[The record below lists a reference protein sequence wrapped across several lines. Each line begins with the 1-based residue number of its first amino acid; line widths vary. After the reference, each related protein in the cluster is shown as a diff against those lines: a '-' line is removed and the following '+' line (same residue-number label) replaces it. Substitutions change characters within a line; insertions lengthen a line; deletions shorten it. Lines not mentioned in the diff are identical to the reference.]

1 MTVLL
6 WVLAVLA
13 VPTVLFGL
21 WLAWVFLKEF
31 FSPGTDPDTG
41 RETAEALGLL
51 PAERQN
57 VMLAGPLPPGQE
69 PALAAVRGGDW
80 KAAAKLMHDAGQDWE
95 RRSFTAYLLG
105 GIAAKEDDWLLAW
118 EADRPDDP
126 DAALVRARS
135 TVVLAWDLRGGKKA
149 AYTTGE
155 QFSGFHRMLERS
167 REEIGRAAALNPDD
181 PTPYVTEIWVAL
193 GLGYPHSE
201 MDRLWTEITARAP
214 HHYEAHFSALQY
226 WCAKWRGSERLAT
239 EFAERAAARAPLGS
253 LLTAFP
259 LIAHFEHD
267 TSDDNDVDRTPRM
280 IGRVDAGLADA
291 AAADPAHPRL
301 PELRHLL
308 AYYLALQDR
317 DDAAL
322 EQFRLV
328 DGYVNALPWRYRGGG
343 EAMAAFYCRI
353 RRGQRGRRRRTEP
366 TGGDRVAARRR
377 DRRNP
382 RRRRRSVLR
391 AGGQSP
397 SRAREVA
404 GVAVRVPL
412 QVVLVLGL
420 GLPEGAD
427 RLHLGDDLAR
437 PQSGGVHVRDGVL
450 GDPLLLVVHVVD
462 RRAVAEADVVALA
475 VPGARV
481 VDLEEELQQRAEI
494 GLRRVE
500 EDLDALRVRA
510 VVAVRRVRHVPAGVT
525 DPGRRDA
532 RELADQVLHPPEASA
547 RQHRPLRLHSHR
559 SPSTHRQLCPSGRPV
574 REPPAPAHLL
584 NARGFRPIPRRAR
597 GPAPGEGRAPGRG
610 GPLRS
615 SRCRSRTG
623 SGRRSPA
630 PARTPR

>member
-13 VPTVLFGL
+13 VPTVLFAL
-21 WLAWVFLKEF
+21 WMAWVFLKEF
-31 FSPGTDPDTG
+31 FSPGADTDAG
-41 RETAEALGLL
+41 RSAAEALGLL

-80 KAAAKLMHDAGQDWE
+80 KAAAKLMHDAGRDWE

-105 GIAAKEDDWLLAW
+105 EIAAKEDDWLLAW

-126 DAALVRARS
+126 DAAVVRARS

-149 AYTTGE
+149 EYTTGE
-155 QFSGFHRMLERS
+155 QFGGFHRLLERS
-167 REEIGRAAALNPDD
+167 REEIGRAAALDPDD

-201 MDRLWTEITARAP
+201 MDRLWAEITARAP
-214 HHYEAHFSALQY
+214 YHYEAHFSALQY
-226 WCAKWRGSERLAT
+226 WCAKWRGSERLAA

-328 DGYVNALPWRYRGGG
+328 DGYVNALPWRYLGGG
-343 EAMAAFYCRI
+343 EATAAFYCRI
-353 RRGQRGRRRRTEP
+353 RN
-366 TGGDRVAARRR
+366 A
-377 DRRNP
+377 
-382 RRRRRSVLR
+382 S
-391 AGGQSP
+391 AG
-397 SRAREVA
+397 
-404 GVAVRVPL
+404 
-412 QVVLVLGL
+412 
-420 GLPEGAD
+420 
-427 RLHLGDDLAR
+427 
-437 PQSGGVHVRDGVL
+437 
-450 GDPLLLVVHVVD
+450 
-462 RRAVAEADVVALA
+462 AVARTATA
-475 VPGARV
+475 
-481 VDLEEELQQRAEI
+481 
-494 GLRRVE
+494 
-500 EDLDALRVRA
+500 
-510 VVAVRRVRHVPAGVT
+510 T
-525 DPGRRDA
+525 D
-532 RELADQVLHPPEASA
+532 
-547 RQHRPLRLHSHR
+547 
-559 SPSTHRQLCPSGRPV
+559 
-574 REPPAPAHLL
+574 
-584 NARGFRPIPRRAR
+584 
-597 GPAPGEGRAPGRG
+597 
-610 GPLRS
+610 
-615 SRCRSRTG
+615 
-623 SGRRSPA
+623 
-630 PARTPR
+630 

>member
-13 VPTVLFGL
+13 VPTVLFAL
-21 WLAWVFLKEF
+21 WMAWVFLKEF
-31 FSPGTDPDTG
+31 FSPGTDADAG
-41 RETAEALGLL
+41 RSAAEALGLL

-80 KAAAKLMHDAGQDWE
+80 KAAAKLMHDAGRDWE

-105 GIAAKEDDWLLAW
+105 EIAAKEDDWLLAW

-126 DAALVRARS
+126 DAAVVRARS

-155 QFSGFHRMLERS
+155 QFDGFHRMLERS
-167 REEIGRAAALNPDD
+167 REEIGRAAALGPDD

-201 MDRLWTEITARAP
+201 MDRLWAEVTARDP
-214 HHYEAHFSALQY
+214 YHYEAHFSALQY
-226 WCAKWRGSERLAT
+226 WCAKWRGSERLAA

-291 AAADPAHPRL
+291 AAADAAHPRL

-343 EAMAAFYCRI
+343 EATAAFYCRI
-353 RRGQRGRRRRTEP
+353 RN
-366 TGGDRVAARRR
+366 ASA
-377 DRRNP
+377 
-382 RRRRRSVLR
+382 
-391 AGGQSP
+391 
-397 SRAREVA
+397 
-404 GVAVRVPL
+404 
-412 QVVLVLGL
+412 
-420 GLPEGAD
+420 
-427 RLHLGDDLAR
+427 
-437 PQSGGVHVRDGVL
+437 
-450 GDPLLLVVHVVD
+450 
-462 RRAVAEADVVALA
+462 RAVA
-475 VPGARV
+475 GA
-481 VDLEEELQQRAEI
+481 A
-494 GLRRVE
+494 
-500 EDLDALRVRA
+500 
-510 VVAVRRVRHVPAGVT
+510 T
-525 DPGRRDA
+525 D
-532 RELADQVLHPPEASA
+532 
-547 RQHRPLRLHSHR
+547 
-559 SPSTHRQLCPSGRPV
+559 
-574 REPPAPAHLL
+574 
-584 NARGFRPIPRRAR
+584 
-597 GPAPGEGRAPGRG
+597 
-610 GPLRS
+610 
-615 SRCRSRTG
+615 
-623 SGRRSPA
+623 
-630 PARTPR
+630 

>member
-21 WLAWVFLKEF
+21 WLAGVFLKEF
-31 FSPGTDPDTG
+31 FSPGADTDTG

-57 VMLAGPLPPGQE
+57 VTLAGPLPPGQE

-80 KAAAKLMHDAGQDWE
+80 KAAAKLMHDAGRDWE

-105 GIAAKEDDWLLAW
+105 EIAAKEDDWLLAW

-126 DAALVRARS
+126 DAAVVRARS

-149 AYTTGE
+149 EYTTGE
-155 QFSGFHRMLERS
+155 QFGGFHRMLERS
-167 REEIGRAAALNPDD
+167 REEIGRAAALAPDD

-201 MDRLWTEITARAP
+201 MDRLWAEITARAP

-226 WCAKWRGSERLAT
+226 WCAKWRGSERLAA

-291 AAADPAHPRL
+291 AATDPAHPRL

-353 RRGQRGRRRRTEP
+353 RN
-366 TGGDRVAARRR
+366 A
-377 DRRNP
+377 
-382 RRRRRSVLR
+382 S
-391 AGGQSP
+391 
-397 SRAREVA
+397 
-404 GVAVRVPL
+404 
-412 QVVLVLGL
+412 
-420 GLPEGAD
+420 
-427 RLHLGDDLAR
+427 
-437 PQSGGVHVRDGVL
+437 
-450 GDPLLLVVHVVD
+450 
-462 RRAVAEADVVALA
+462 AEAAA
-475 VPGARV
+475 AT
-481 VDLEEELQQRAEI
+481 AT
-494 GLRRVE
+494 
-500 EDLDALRVRA
+500 A
-510 VVAVRRVRHVPAGVT
+510 T
-525 DPGRRDA
+525 D
-532 RELADQVLHPPEASA
+532 
-547 RQHRPLRLHSHR
+547 
-559 SPSTHRQLCPSGRPV
+559 
-574 REPPAPAHLL
+574 
-584 NARGFRPIPRRAR
+584 
-597 GPAPGEGRAPGRG
+597 
-610 GPLRS
+610 
-615 SRCRSRTG
+615 
-623 SGRRSPA
+623 
-630 PARTPR
+630 